1 MQFCIFPFLFV
12 QQEQNR
18 LYPTSIIA
26 VITNNTEIRCGR
38 SSISAMPTPVQNRTS
53 PITFFTSGTPSRT
66 SASARLL
73 SQSMLPVPF
82 LCRSLFRISIVPAC
96 SSSEFPVWTSLSN
109 FHAGLFRFYFSSPI
123 WSIISWASGST
134 GSVLPVKRL
143 IRSGTISRTFVTV
156 SWFLI
161 LIRRG
166 TPFWINRTALG
177 CSLWRD

>member
-82 LCRSLFRISIVPAC
+82 LCRSLSYAGVY
-96 SSSEFPVWTSLSN
+96 SEFLLSLPVLPLN
-109 FHAGLFRFYFSSPI
+109 FPSELPCQTFMPVY
-123 WSIISWASGST
+123 SGSIFL
-134 GSVLPVKRL
+134 LPYDR
-143 IRSGTISRTFVTV
+143 
-156 SWFLI
+156 
-161 LIRRG
+161 
-166 TPFWINRTALG
+166 
-177 CSLWRD
+177 

>member
-82 LCRSLFRISIVPAC
+82 LCRFIPVLFFFSHMIDNILSFRVYRLRLAGKAIDQIRHHIENLRYRILILDINQAR
-96 SSSEFPVWTSLSN
+96 N
-109 FHAGLFRFYFSSPI
+109 
-123 WSIISWASGST
+123 
-134 GSVLPVKRL
+134 SVL
-143 IRSGTISRTFVTV
+143 
-156 SWFLI
+156 
-161 LIRRG
+161 
-166 TPFWINRTALG
+166 N
-177 CSLWRD
+177 